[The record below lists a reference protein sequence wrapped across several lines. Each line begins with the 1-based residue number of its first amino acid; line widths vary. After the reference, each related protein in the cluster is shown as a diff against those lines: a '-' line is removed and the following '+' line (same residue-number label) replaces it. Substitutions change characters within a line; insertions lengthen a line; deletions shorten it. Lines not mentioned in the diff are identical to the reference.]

1 MCSFLFNFYNFANY
15 FQQFHTMSFNS
26 IEFLIFLPVVFLL
39 YWFVFKSTKK
49 QNLLIVAASYIFY
62 GWWDWRFLI
71 LIAITS
77 ICSYASGLLIENWEG
92 KRRWQKTV
100 SATNIVLNISILA
113 IFKYYN
119 FFVNS
124 LNDGFAA
131 IGLTLDWPTANIIL
145 PVGISFYTFQALS
158 YSIDVYRRKIAPE
171 RDLVAFC
178 AFISF
183 FPQLVAGPI
192 ERATRLLPQF
202 IKSRTFDYSK
212 AVDGCRQMLWGFF
225 KKLVIADSIAEI
237 VDGVWAGYLH
247 YTSLNL
253 VLCSILFSFQIYCDF
268 SGYSDIAIGCARLFG
283 INLTRNFN
291 IPYLS
296 RSLPEFWRRWHISLM
311 SWFRDYV
318 YFPLGG
324 SRRSLGRTIF
334 NTFVVFFISGLWHG
348 ADWSF
353 VLWGLFHAVFISLYR
368 FVPLKSKFEHNVGAN
383 RLLPT
388 FKELVMIAFTFA
400 LVTFGWILFRAPNVS
415 LAFDFMSH
423 LCDKSILCFD
433 NLIGKWPLVMCMGLM
448 VVEWMQ
454 RDKQHVLQLSGK
466 FFAKRWIRWI
476 LYVSIAMYALLVPCS
491 QQDFIYFQF

>member
-1 MCSFLFNFYNFANY
+1 
-15 FQQFHTMSFNS
+15 MSFNS
-26 IEFLIFLPVVFLL
+26 IEFIIFLPIVFLL
-39 YWFVFKSTKK
+39 YWFVFKKTKK
-49 QNLLIVAASYIFY
+49 QNLLIVTASYVFY
-62 GWWDWRFLI
+62 GWGDWRVLI

-77 ICSYASGLLIENWEG
+77 LCSYASGLLIGRWEG
-92 KRRWQKTV
+92 KRRWQKAI
-100 SATNIVLNISILA
+100 SAANIVLNISILA
-113 IFKYYN
+113 VFKYYN
-119 FFVNS
+119 FFIDN
-124 LNDGFAA
+124 LNDLFATL
-131 IGLTLDWPTANIIL
+131 GMTLDWPTANIIL

-158 YSIDVYRRKIAPE
+158 YSIDVYRRKIDPE
-171 RDLVAFC
+171 RDIVAFF

-192 ERATRLLPQF
+192 ERATHLLPQF
-202 IKSRTFDYSK
+202 VKPRSFNYSK

-237 VDGVWAGYLH
+237 VNGVWANYSH

-283 INLTRNFN
+283 INLSRNFN

-296 RSLPEFWRRWHISLM
+296 RSLPEFWRCWHISLM

-318 YFPLGG
+318 YFPMGG
-324 SRRSLGRTIF
+324 SKCGLYRTVF

-353 VLWGLFHAVFISLYR
+353 VLWGLFHAIFISLYR
-368 FVPLKSKFEHNVGAN
+368 FLPSRGKFEHNVGHK

-388 FKELVMIAFTFA
+388 IKELVMIAFTFS

-415 LAFDFMSH
+415 IAFDFISH
-423 LCDKSILCFD
+423 LCDKSILCFN
-433 NLIGKWPLVMCMGLM
+433 NLIGKWPLAMCIGLM
-448 VVEWMQ
+448 VVEWIQ

-466 FFAKRWIRWI
+466 VFAKRWVRWI